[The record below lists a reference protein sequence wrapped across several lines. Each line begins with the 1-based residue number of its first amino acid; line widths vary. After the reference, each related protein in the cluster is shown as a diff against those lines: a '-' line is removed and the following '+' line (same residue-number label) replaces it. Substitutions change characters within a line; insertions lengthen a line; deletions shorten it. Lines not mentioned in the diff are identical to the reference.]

1 MKVPKISFV
10 LSLLWIGVAMV
21 SAQVETR
28 FYPEGDALSGTR
40 LGNLPQRRSV
50 VEVKK
55 MEAFDASALLL
66 EDSIIQADHNGDVP
80 FRFGKDF
87 SVNYSLNN
95 GVWEYV
101 GEDRIWSLS
110 FRSDNAYSLN
120 FIFDDFYLPQ
130 GAELYIV
137 NEDRTMRYGPVT
149 ALQNPE
155 NGRFLTDLVAGD
167 NVTLYLYEPGDKIGQ
182 STLTV
187 SKVVHAYRDL
197 YASASTELNCYNNVS
212 CYSAYDTE
220 SKAVAVI
227 LRSDGSSLC
236 TGSMIMTANESFD
249 PYFLTAFHCLDN
261 DKNGTLSSGERNGVG
276 NWMFKFNYKQPCT
289 GSNIVNGITY
299 NGSSFKSALFDSDFA
314 LLELNQAP
322 SHASWLG
329 WDRRNVAA
337 TSGALIHHPAGDY
350 MKISFENDPVSL
362 YTGDLHWGSGNL
374 TTPPNTHWFVD
385 LDNGAMERGSSGS
398 PFLNQEKR
406 VVGQLH
412 GGKIFCPPDAESY
425 MGAFYYSWNHS
436 TSSSEQLKCWLDPTN
451 TGAETT
457 NTRLYP
463 SIQGDKILC
472 GTKNYTLNNAPA
484 GTITW
489 RVTGDLAIVSGQGS
503 NRVTIKTA
511 LGDWSGRGK
520 IIATTAAGL
529 SVSYDV
535 YATSPTVERISGNQ
549 LVSLNQYYTYTAE
562 PFFTDIYYS
571 LDYEWSVTPSAEVEP
586 FYSDPRSC
594 NIRFTS
600 PGTYTVQC
608 RSKTSCG
615 YQPGGATTF
624 TVTTSGARY
633 AISQKERQ
641 LTIAPPEDLQGEQPT
656 ATYNIYEL
664 TSGKLEKT
672 GNVYS
677 TTTVDLRNSK
687 PGIYL
692 VKIKDSTYKIVLQ

>member
-21 SAQVETR
+21 SAQVETC

-406 VVGQLH
+406 VVGQ
-412 GGKIFCPPDAESY
+412 
-425 MGAFYYSWNHS
+425 
-436 TSSSEQLKCWLDPTN
+436 
-451 TGAETT
+451 
-457 NTRLYP
+457 
-463 SIQGDKILC
+463 
-472 GTKNYTLNNAPA
+472 
-484 GTITW
+484 
-489 RVTGDLAIVSGQGS
+489 
-503 NRVTIKTA
+503 
-511 LGDWSGRGK
+511 
-520 IIATTAAGL
+520 
-529 SVSYDV
+529 
-535 YATSPTVERISGNQ
+535 
-549 LVSLNQYYTYTAE
+549 
-562 PFFTDIYYS
+562 
-571 LDYEWSVTPSAEVEP
+571 
-586 FYSDPRSC
+586 
-594 NIRFTS
+594 
-600 PGTYTVQC
+600 
-608 RSKTSCG
+608 
-615 YQPGGATTF
+615 
-624 TVTTSGARY
+624 
-633 AISQKERQ
+633 
-641 LTIAPPEDLQGEQPT
+641 
-656 ATYNIYEL
+656 
-664 TSGKLEKT
+664 
-672 GNVYS
+672 
-677 TTTVDLRNSK
+677 
-687 PGIYL
+687 
-692 VKIKDSTYKIVLQ
+692 